1 MNSMTFHTLQENLQI
16 SRFIVKEY
24 IINLKKNMLISVR
37 VKLKKSSLST

>member
-1 MNSMTFHTLQENLQI
+1 MTFLTLQENLQI